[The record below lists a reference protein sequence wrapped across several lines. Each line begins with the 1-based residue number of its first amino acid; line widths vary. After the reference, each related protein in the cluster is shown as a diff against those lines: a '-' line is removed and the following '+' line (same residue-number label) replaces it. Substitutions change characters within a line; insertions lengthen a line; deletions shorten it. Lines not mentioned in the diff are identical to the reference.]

1 MTWNEKR
8 ERIIAATELGD
19 ANPRVA
25 VDLLVDA
32 RNRAFNAEQNGQQ
45 LQAKLDALKAAHTW
59 IKTSERVP
67 EETCDVLGVVDGVV
81 MLLNYAD
88 DEDAAAVANSATTAE
103 VLATS
108 AQIERRLRTYETADK
123 DGTPLLGF
131 KDWLQTLD
139 DDRLSGWRITKIRH
153 LGAAPLHRKPDKRVI
168 IAACT
173 IDLHIRLVAD

>member
-88 DEDAAAVANSATTAE
+88 DEDAAYPWADE
-103 VLATS
+103 Y
-108 AQIERRLRTYETADK
+108 LRVY
-123 DGTPLLGF
+123 GTNDVSHWMPLPE
-131 KDWLQTLD
+131 
-139 DDRLSGWRITKIRH
+139 
-153 LGAAPLHRKPDKRVI
+153 APR
-168 IAACT
+168 
-173 IDLHIRLVAD
+173 